1 MNGGIDIFYFS
12 ILWLMESIIVN
23 CLVANIKVDKK
34 ELVRWLSSISKLE
47 KFRMDRNKMICYKI
61 K

>member
-12 ILWLMESIIVN
+12 ILWLIESMIVN

-34 ELVRWLSSISKLE
+34 ELVRWLSNISKLE